1 MKLEADIRTR
11 DELLADAAIARHQ
24 ASRFR
29 EAAAIVNDDLVESA
43 LRSRARELETAV
55 AVLEA
60 KAAEM
65 LLSGPGP
72 SVRLEG
78 TSPTS

>member
-11 DELLADAAIARHQ
+11 DELLADAAIARYQ
-24 ASRFR
+24 AGRFR
-29 EAAAIVNDDLVESA
+29 EAAASLDEDFIKSA

-60 KAAEM
+60 QAIKM
-65 LLSGPGP
+65 MPG
-72 SVRLEG
+72 
-78 TSPTS
+78 